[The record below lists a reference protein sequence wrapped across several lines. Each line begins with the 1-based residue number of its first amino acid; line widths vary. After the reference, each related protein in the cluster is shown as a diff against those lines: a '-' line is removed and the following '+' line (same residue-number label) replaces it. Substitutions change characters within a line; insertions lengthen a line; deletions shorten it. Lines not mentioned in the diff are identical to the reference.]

1 MQNQHLD
8 IRPLLYLLLNNRK
21 KIAFHIWI
29 SPDIF
34 KTPRK
39 TIYFGAFKP
48 DICFLTCILLI
59 FFMLLLSDSL
69 SCTADWRRQM
79 LTKHSDKLA
88 WRILNYT
95 DLLMKLHQSCR
106 PVRCWKVN
114 NSNSLK
120 WWTIP
125 LPGSFRKVASLLM
138 SSGVLNKSFIN
149 KKINPVSCTKHW
161 KCQRALTASLIKR
174 WDVSRLTDLFQIFFF
189 MWLFICT
196 CWLFNIWMHKL

>member
-1 MQNQHLD
+1 
-8 IRPLLYLLLNNRK
+8 
-21 KIAFHIWI
+21 
-29 SPDIF
+29 
-34 KTPRK
+34 
-39 TIYFGAFKP
+39 
-48 DICFLTCILLI
+48 
-59 FFMLLLSDSL
+59 MLLLPDSL

-88 WRILNYT
+88 WHILNYT

-114 NSNSLK
+114 HSNSLK

-161 KCQRALTASLIKR
+161 KCQRALTASLIKW
-174 WDVSRLTDLFQIFFF
+174 WDVSRLTDLFQIFLF
-189 MWLFICT
+189 MRLFICT